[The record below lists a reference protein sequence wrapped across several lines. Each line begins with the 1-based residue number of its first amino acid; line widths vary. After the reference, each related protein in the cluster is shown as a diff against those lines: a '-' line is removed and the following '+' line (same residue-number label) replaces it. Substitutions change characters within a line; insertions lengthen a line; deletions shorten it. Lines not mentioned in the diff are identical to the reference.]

1 MSIRQKL
8 SQFAKPQRAVRELRQ
23 LDNRQLADIGISR
36 ENIAAVVRGQFI

>member
-8 SQFAKPQRAVRELRQ
+8 SQFAKTQRAVRELRQ